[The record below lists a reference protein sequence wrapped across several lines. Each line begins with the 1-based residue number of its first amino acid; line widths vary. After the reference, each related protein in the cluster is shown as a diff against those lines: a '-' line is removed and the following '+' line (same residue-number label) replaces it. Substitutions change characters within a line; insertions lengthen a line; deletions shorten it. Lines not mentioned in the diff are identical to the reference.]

1 MRRTIVF
8 VSFLVLAF
16 AVVLASP
23 VTTRLAAQAA
33 TPTTDDPAAA
43 HAAFKQALQAGDPDA
58 ITALFALDGIVVSP
72 LGTFRGS
79 EEIRAFFAG
88 LIENTPGLKV
98 TFTEPTVAHNTAVS
112 RDPVAADPY
121 REAGAERIILIHT
134 IVVSGGHIV
143 VLTAIPAP
151 DDPVTTELFAAMQ
164 AAGAPAAATP
174 AS

>member
-8 VSFLVLAF
+8 ASLLVLAPALAF
-16 AVVLASP
+16 ASP
-23 VTTRLAAQAA
+23 LTARLAAQEA
-33 TPTTDDPAAA
+33 TPATDDPAAA

-58 ITALFALDGIVVSP
+58 ITALFTPDGIVVSP
-72 LGTFRGS
+72 LGIFRGT
-79 EEIRAFFAG
+79 EEIRAFYAG
-88 LIENTPGLKV
+88 LIENTPGLEV

-134 IVVSGGHIV
+134 IVVSGGQIV

-164 AAGAPAAATP
+164 AAEAAAATP
-174 AS
+174 AP